1 MTSPAP
7 SMSRRI
13 RWDFARSTDDRMF
26 TGVAGGLAAR
36 LGLESIV
43 VRSAFLVL
51 GLAAGVGV
59 VLYLVAF
66 SVSTVPSA
74 DRDAKPA
81 APGDAVL
88 AFAFGL
94 AVLGALLICRSLGL
108 WPSDGIVFP
117 VAAVAAGAC
126 VLWSSSSRARRA
138 SGRAEAAP
146 MGALRQLMAPRA
158 VAGIVLIGIG
168 LITSS
173 SEGVDSGAVIT
184 VIGAVG
190 LAVGGC
196 ALVFAPWLRRL
207 IGDLDV
213 ERRER
218 IRSEERA
225 EVAAHLHDSV
235 LQTLALIQRGATQ
248 NRTHEVVHLARRQER
263 ELRAW
268 LYGDRGAPRVGGD
281 GPDGGRLSGAVAAMA
296 GDVEADHAVTV
307 EVVVVGDGPMDADA
321 AALLAAMREATVNA
335 ATHAGV
341 SEVSVFVEAGDREVT
356 AYVRDRGKGFDPAA
370 VPSDRH
376 GIAHS
381 IRARLERHGG
391 RVTITTGPGRGTEVE
406 LRIPRMGG
414 QEEDS

>member
-7 SMSRRI
+7 SVSRGI

-36 LGLESIV
+36 LGIESIV
-43 VRSAFLVL
+43 VRSAFLIL

-66 SVSTVPSA
+66 SVSTVPPP
-74 DRDAKPA
+74 DREAKPA

-94 AVLGALLICRSLGL
+94 AVLGALLMCRSLGL
-108 WPSDGIVFP
+108 WPGDSIVFP

-138 SGRAEAAP
+138 SGRAETAAVGP
-146 MGALRQLMAPRA
+146 WRQLMAPRA

-173 SEGVDSGAVIT
+173 SEGVDSETVIT
-184 VIGAVG
+184 VLGAVG

-235 LQTLALIQRGATQ
+235 LQTLALIQRGASQ

-268 LYGDRGAPRVGGD
+268 LYGDRGAPSDG

-307 EVVVVGDGPMDADA
+307 EVVVVGDGPVDADT

-341 SEVSVFVEAGDREVT
+341 SEVSVFVEAREREVT
-356 AYVRDRGKGFDPAA
+356 AYVRDRGRGFDPAA

-391 RVTITTGPGRGTEVE
+391 RVSITTGPGRGTEVE
-406 LRIPRMGG
+406 LRIPRASGP
-414 QEEDS
+414 EEDS